1 MPSIE
6 VHSKE
11 QEEPVSSLQP
21 PPSTVSDQLT
31 GWTLSR
37 ESASGDN
44 IESVDGTSTLLPSP
58 PPSLSSATLSL
69 SDAVQCAEQQEDH
82 QLQQGK

>member
-1 MPSIE
+1 MS
-6 VHSKE
+6 
-11 QEEPVSSLQP
+11 SSLAL
-21 PPSTVSDQLT
+21 PSTVSDQLT
-31 GWTLSR
+31 GGTLSP

-44 IESVDGTSTLLPSP
+44 IESVAGTSTLLPSP

-82 QLQQGK
+82 QLQQSK